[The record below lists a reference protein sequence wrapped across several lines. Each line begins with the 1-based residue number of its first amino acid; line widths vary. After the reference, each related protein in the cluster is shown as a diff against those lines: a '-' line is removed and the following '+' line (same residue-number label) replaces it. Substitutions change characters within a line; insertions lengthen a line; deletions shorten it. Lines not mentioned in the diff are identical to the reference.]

1 MSVIVVGMKF
11 ILDNR
16 VGECINVRHVRP
28 KDDYGF
34 GYSLGGYD
42 RYYKY
47 DIKMLDNGEQVTFD
61 GYATETLMKHLVYL
75 ASSGFEVGD
84 YFEIKRA
91 GLQPDLRGRLIS
103 VDENAD
109 RWPYRIA
116 DEDGN
121 SASFSYYELTKI
133 HSVISQKRAPGAIET
148 LTAQIKVTKA
158 ELEALETAL
167 EVLQYASA

>member
-1 MSVIVVGMKF
+1 MSGIVKGMKF
-11 ILDNR
+11 ILDDR
-16 VGECINVRHVRP
+16 VGECIDVRHERP
-28 KDDYGF
+28 KSDSYG
-34 GYSLGGYD
+34 YALMGGYE

-47 DIKMLDNGEQVTFD
+47 DIKMADNGEQVTFD
-61 GYATETLMKHLVYL
+61 GYTADRLLRRLVYL
-75 ASSGFEVGD
+75 ETSGYEVGD
-84 YFEIKRA
+84 YFEIKRT

-133 HSVISQKRAPGAIET
+133 HSVISQKRAPNAIES
-148 LTAQIKVTKA
+148 LKAQIALTKA